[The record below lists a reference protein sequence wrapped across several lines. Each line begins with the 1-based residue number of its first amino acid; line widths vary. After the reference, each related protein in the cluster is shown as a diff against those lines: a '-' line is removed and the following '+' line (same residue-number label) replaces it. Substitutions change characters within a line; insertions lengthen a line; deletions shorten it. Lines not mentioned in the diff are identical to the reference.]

1 MSDKD
6 DKNGEVLCCSFCGK
20 SQNEVKKLVA
30 GRGVY
35 ICDECI
41 EVCIN
46 IVADEMNEIAKAEGG
61 NTAEKLPTPSKIKEF
76 LDQYV
81 IGQDQAK
88 KVLSV
93 AVYNHYKRLNCQKTS
108 KDIEVS
114 KSNVILIGSTGSGKT
129 RTVIAGA
136 DAGQDFGRAVCDCGR
151 DDFDRSRLCR
161 RRR

>member
-81 IGQDQAK
+81 IGQDQAR
-88 KVLSV
+88 S
-93 AVYNHYKRLNCQKTS
+93 
-108 KDIEVS
+108 
-114 KSNVILIGSTGSGKT
+114 GS
-129 RTVIAGA
+129 
-136 DAGQDFGRAVCDCGR
+136 
-151 DDFDRSRLCR
+151 
-161 RRR
+161 

>member
-46 IVADEMNEIAKAEGG
+46 IVADEMDEIADIFMERL
-61 NTAEKLPTPSKIKEF
+61 EE
-76 LDQYV
+76 DYDV
-81 IGQDQAK
+81 ISEDE
-88 KVLSV
+88 
-93 AVYNHYKRLNCQKTS
+93 
-108 KDIEVS
+108 DEE
-114 KSNVILIGSTGSGKT
+114 
-129 RTVIAGA
+129 
-136 DAGQDFGRAVCDCGR
+136 
-151 DDFDRSRLCR
+151 
-161 RRR
+161 

>member
-114 KSNVILIGSTGSGKT
+114 KSKRDSYRFDRFRQNA
-129 RTVIAGA
+129 AGA

-151 DDFDRSRLCR
+151 DDFDRGRLCR

>member
-1 MSDKD
+1 MLFLLRKEPERSK
-6 DKNGEVLCCSFCGK
+6 E
-20 SQNEVKKLVA
+20 A
-30 GRGVY
+30 GGRRGVY

-88 KVLSV
+88 
-93 AVYNHYKRLNCQKTS
+93 RC
-108 KDIEVS
+108 
-114 KSNVILIGSTGSGKT
+114 
-129 RTVIAGA
+129 
-136 DAGQDFGRAVCDCGR
+136 
-151 DDFDRSRLCR
+151 CR
-161 RRR
+161 WRCITITNG